1 MRDLVEQTP
10 SEQDEAIYEAWQSG
24 KSLRVLARE
33 FSTSVIEIDRAIDRC
48 LPPFTSVT
56 QMRAF
61 KREFQRME
69 DIGTKYHA
77 KAMEGDI
84 DAAHICARINE
95 RRCAMGGWTSVNIR
109 LDPYAAQVK
118 EEPSGHEQIKAA
130 ILRIARPSGNGAALA
145 PPTAPSA
152 DDQNRSN
159 GDDSNGSAPPDSA

>member
-1 MRDLVEQTP
+1 MIVREERAMLAHLERVSGDLTKGANAMQDESELIP
-10 SEQDEAIYEAWQSG
+10 SERDEAIYAVWESG

-84 DAAHICARINE
+84 DAVHICARINE
-95 RRCAMGGWTSVNIR
+95 RRCAMGGWS
-109 LDPYAAQVK
+109 
-118 EEPSGHEQIKAA
+118 S
-130 ILRIARPSGNGAALA
+130 
-145 PPTAPSA
+145 
-152 DDQNRSN
+152 
-159 GDDSNGSAPPDSA
+159 